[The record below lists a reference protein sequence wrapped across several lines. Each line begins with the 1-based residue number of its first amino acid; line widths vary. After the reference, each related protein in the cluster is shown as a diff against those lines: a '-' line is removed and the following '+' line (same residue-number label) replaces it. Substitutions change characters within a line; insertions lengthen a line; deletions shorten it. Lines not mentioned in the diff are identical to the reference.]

1 MDATKISE
9 ENRIYEC
16 RAGSHAYG
24 LSTPESD
31 IDTRGIFIQPKD
43 IVLNPFQNI
52 EQCNDATQD
61 RQLMALDKF
70 MVLASKCNPN
80 IIELLFVDQSDIL
93 LKHTVMDMLI
103 KNRDLLV
110 TSQAR
115 HTFGGYAVSQ
125 LKRIKGHNKHLE
137 NPQPEEHPSIV
148 DYLKWITPDG
158 KVVSIK
164 QHTTFKDDIKKFIGV
179 KVNNHL
185 YTVYKTGLHLDDTN
199 MIRPLISDTDKH
211 NLHPIDTKHAWDF
224 FNENKGLFYYMGCI
238 TFALEEYEHDTTL
251 WENYWSWK
259 NNRNAKRSKL
269 EEEFGYDT
277 KHAMHLMRLLT
288 MGKEILEGKGVIVK
302 RTYDRDAL
310 MDIRGGKTS
319 YEELIKQSDE
329 MLEYITNMKTDLPRS
344 ADTAKLAKIYT
355 EMVEVYWLS
364 RGWKMDSTFDSMIAR
379 AKFILFG

>member
-9 ENRIYEC
+9 ENKIYEC

-80 IIELLFVDQSDIL
+80 IIELLFVEPEDVLYKDP
-93 LKHTVMDMLI
+93 VMDILI
-103 KNRDLLV
+103 KNRNLLV

-115 HTFGGYAVSQ
+115 HTFSGYAVSQ

-158 KVVSIK
+158 KVVNVR
-164 QHTTFKDDIKKFIGV
+164 QHTTFKDDIRKWIGV

-185 YTVYKTGLHLDDTN
+185 YTVYATSLSLDDN
-199 MIRPLISDTDKH
+199 DFIRPLVSSTDKN
-211 NLHPIDTKHAWDF
+211 NLHPINTEHAWEF
-224 FNENKGLFYYMGCI
+224 FNANKGMFFFMGSM
-238 TFALEEYEHDTTL
+238 TFALEEYKNDVQL

-259 NNRNAKRSKL
+259 NNRNEKRSKL

-277 KHAMHLMRLLT
+277 KHAMHLVRLLT
-288 MGKEILEGKGVIVK
+288 MGKEILSGEGVK
-302 RTYDRDAL
+302 VRRKEDRQAL
-310 MDIRGGKTS
+310 MDIRGGKVTYDS
-319 YEELIKQSDE
+319 LIKHADA
-329 MLEYITNMKTDLPRS
+329 MLDNISAMSTDLPRS
-344 ADTAKLAKIYT
+344 ADTVKLAVIYS
-355 EMVEVYWLS
+355 EMVETFWDV
-364 RGWKMDSTFDSMIAR
+364 RGMTKGKRFDSIMDRIR
-379 AKFILFG
+379 FVLGL